1 MKRKKNRSKENFLA
15 ELEIEIEI
23 VDNRSCQIFIFQK
36 NRNLK
41 WINVSFFKFL
51 TKEERSVRIFWIK
64 KFDFPSSL
72 LFNFD
77 SAELDSAR

>member
-1 MKRKKNRSKENFLA
+1 MSKFYFPKESKF
-15 ELEIEIEI
+15 EMHWKI
-23 VDNRSCQIFIFQK
+23 
-36 NRNLK
+36 
-41 WINVSFFKFL
+41 SFFKFL